1 LLSQLRYTTRVI
13 NESMRLYPQ
22 PPVLIR
28 RALEDDQFDNYTI
41 EKGADIF
48 ISVWN
53 LHHSP
58 DLWKDPEVFNPD
70 RFPLDAPIPNEVTQD
85 YAYLPFGG
93 GKRKCVGDQF
103 ALFESVVGLSMLM
116 RRYDFIRP
124 ANAPPVGMTTGA
136 TIHTTEGLMML
147 VQPRAVVPSQGMV
160 HAAKVAA
167 CPALQSEAP
176 KQASESSG
184 GCPMGFGKKQATVE
198 EKEKVLI

>member
-1 LLSQLRYTTRVI
+1 
-13 NESMRLYPQ
+13 MRLYPQ

-147 VQPRAVVPSQGMV
+147 VQPRVVVPSQGMGHV
-160 HAAKVAA
+160 AKVAA
-167 CPALQSEAP
+167 CPALQSAP
-176 KQASESSG
+176 KASESTG
-184 GCPMGFGKKQATVE
+184 GCPMGFGKKQVALE
-198 EKEKVLI
+198 EKEKVLM

>member
-1 LLSQLRYTTRVI
+1 
-13 NESMRLYPQ
+13 MRLYPQ

-28 RALEDDQFDNYTI
+28 RALEDDQFDNYTV

-124 ANAPPVGMTTGA
+124 LDAPPVGMTTGA
-136 TIHTTEGLMML
+136 TIHTTEGLMMN
-147 VQPRAVVPSQGMV
+147 VQPRVVQPSQGMV
-160 HAAKVAA
+160 HAPKVVG
-167 CPALQSEAP
+167 CPALHSEATEV
-176 KQASESSG
+176 KANQGG
-184 GCPMGFGKKQATVE
+184 GCPMGFGKKTASPQVE
-198 EKEKVLI
+198 ERVLI